1 MELLIILKEKKK
13 KKKMEGGGWWGRGA
27 GRRSGFSIKAK
38 TAALPPQLSRLPS
51 PLLALCVVV
60 CVFVRRGAVAFS
72 QVCRRGN

>member
-1 MELLIILKEKKK
+1 MELLIIPKRKKK
-13 KKKMEGGGWWGRGA
+13 KKKMEGGGWRGVG

-38 TAALPPQLSRLPS
+38 TAALPPQPSLLPS

-60 CVFVRRGAVAFS
+60 CVFVCWGAAAFS